1 MLLRGDGVGPSPSS
15 LANVEAIGLAIG
27 HGENSMELRNFG
39 RSGLRGSLIGLGC
52 NNFGDRVTPGQA
64 RGIVDRALDLGVT
77 FFDTAD
83 RYGGPGTSEEILG
96 EIFGKRRNDIVLAT
110 KFGISIEDRTALAG
124 ASRRYIRSAVEGSL
138 RRLKTD
144 WIDLYQVHRP
154 DPGTPIEETLR
165 TLNDLIHEGKVR
177 YIGLSNFAAW
187 QVAEAEWT
195 ARELGIERFVSVQD
209 EYSLADRDIEKELIP
224 TIKAYDLGFFPY
236 RPLASGIL
244 TGKYRR
250 SQPPPEGTRMAKL
263 KRHAD
268 KYMRDTNFDVA
279 ERLGDFAA
287 ERGHSLTEL
296 AFSWLAAQP
305 FVSSI
310 IPGASTPEQVE
321 ENVAAIGWKLS
332 SEDLTEIDRLVGR

>member
-1 MLLRGDGVGPSPSS
+1 
-15 LANVEAIGLAIG
+15 
-27 HGENSMELRNFG
+27 MELRNFG
-39 RSGLRGSLIGLGC
+39 RSGLQGSLIGLGC
-52 NNFGDRVTPGQA
+52 NNFGDRTPLSDA
-64 RGIVDRALDLGVT
+64 RSIVHRALDLGVT

-83 RYGGPGTSEEILG
+83 RYGGPGASEEILG
-96 EIFGKRRNDIVLAT
+96 EILGQRRKDIVLAT
-110 KFGISIEDRTALAG
+110 KFGISIYDRTALAG
-124 ASRRYIRSAVEGSL
+124 ASRSYIRSAVEDSL

-144 WIDLYQVHRP
+144 WIDLYQVHQP
-154 DPGTPIEETLR
+154 DPNTPIEETLR
-165 TLNDLIHEGKVR
+165 TLDDLIHEGKVR

-209 EYSLADRDIEKELIP
+209 EYSLAYRDIERELVPAIKE
-224 TIKAYDLGFFPY
+224 YGLGLLPY

-250 SQPPPEGTRMAKL
+250 DQAPPEGSRLAKM

-268 KYMRDTNFDVA
+268 KYMRGANFDVA
-279 ERLGDFAA
+279 EPLGEFAA
-287 ERGHSLTEL
+287 ARGHSLTEL
-296 AFSWLAAQP
+296 AFSWLAAQS

-321 ENVAAIGWKLS
+321 ENVAAVGWKLS
-332 SEDLTEIDRLVGR
+332 PEDLVEIDRLSGR